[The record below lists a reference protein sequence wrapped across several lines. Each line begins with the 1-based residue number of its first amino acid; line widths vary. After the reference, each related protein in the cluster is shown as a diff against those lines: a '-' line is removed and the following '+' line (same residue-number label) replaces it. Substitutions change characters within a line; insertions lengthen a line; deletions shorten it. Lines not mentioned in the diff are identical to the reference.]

1 MTPTMMWH
9 RVHAVKLIL
18 VGALLLG
25 VIGYARG
32 LDQVRETFSRKSD
45 IRKTDP
51 SGVGRW
57 LVIVNHHVTMGE
69 LTATTEDAA
78 AAALD
83 GTCAPSDIVLTNV
96 TTGIVVDDKGH
107 VLTQLAN
114 LLPSHSNPTIV
125 VQTQDRQ
132 EFRARFIGRD
142 GATGLCVL
150 HVPGL
155 QVVPPPMHTLAMPK
169 PRITLRDARLAA
181 NSPTT
186 HSSTVRI
193 ILPMFQPM
201 SSPATGRRAEEI
213 PSQLVWDE
221 IVTDWLAT
229 PSLPKPADGNCG
241 IAFDGQNRLVAI
253 VQPKGKHFHV
263 LPIADVKRVVQRI
276 LTAGKSVPHGWLGI
290 EGKTL
295 ATFPAKDRARLSV
308 SSVHGVV
315 VTAVVPGSP
324 AEEAGLAPG
333 DVILAAN
340 DHPLESRRQLNDIVV
355 SHAAGEILKLLVER
369 GGQQHVCQVT
379 LGSPEDTP
387 VSRSPVADEHLAI
400 GLVTSELTAQLA
412 KFFGVTGG
420 LLVTHVFPDSPAAAA
435 GLRSGDVIVKLDG
448 QPVRQSSDLSAVVLH
463 VLAQKGDAPITV
475 EIVRERQAQ
484 QLLLPLPLLPPK
496 L

>member
-1 MTPTMMWH
+1 M
-9 RVHAVKLIL
+9 
-18 VGALLLG
+18 
-25 VIGYARG
+25 
-32 LDQVRETFSRKSD
+32 
-45 IRKTDP
+45 
-51 SGVGRW
+51 
-57 LVIVNHHVTMGE
+57 
-69 LTATTEDAA
+69 
-78 AAALD
+78 
-83 GTCAPSDIVLTNV
+83 
-96 TTGIVVDDKGH
+96 
-107 VLTQLAN
+107 
-114 LLPSHSNPTIV
+114 
-125 VQTQDRQ
+125 
-132 EFRARFIGRD
+132 
-142 GATGLCVL
+142 
-150 HVPGL
+150 
-155 QVVPPPMHTLAMPK
+155 
-169 PRITLRDARLAA
+169 
-181 NSPTT
+181 
-186 HSSTVRI
+186 
-193 ILPMFQPM
+193 
-201 SSPATGRRAEEI
+201 
-213 PSQLVWDE
+213 
-221 IVTDWLAT
+221 
-229 PSLPKPADGNCG
+229 
-241 IAFDGQNRLVAI
+241 
-253 VQPKGKHFHV
+253 QPKGKHFHV

-308 SSVHGVV
+308 SSAHGVV